1 MEVYDLVGCMDE
13 GFSPEWLRELRELSD
28 IGKEKA
34 HACRLPGE
42 IRRAVRMKTTL
53 RTTVRSGS
61 PARLYLT
68 PPPAAAGP
76 KRRDAG
82 RSWLHPPG
90 NRVAGTRACPAEFG
104 KEGQKR

>member
-1 MEVYDLVGCMDE
+1 
-13 GFSPEWLRELRELSD
+13 LSD

-34 HACRLPGE
+34 HACRLPCK

-61 PARLYLT
+61 PARLCLT

-76 KRRDAG
+76 KPRKIEDRRRDAG